1 MKYAMHYFAQVLDK
15 TKVKLPQPG
24 DTSAHEFTK
33 VINVTLIIM
42 GAVAFLMLVIAGLR
56 YTISQGD
63 ATKVADSKRM
73 IIYTFVGLMVI
84 ALSATIVNFVL
95 DKL

>member
-1 MKYAMHYFAQVLDK
+1 MKYALHHFAQILDK
-15 TKVKLPQPG
+15 NKVNLPQPG
-24 DTSAHEFTK
+24 DTSTHEFTK
-33 VINVTLIIM
+33 VLNIVLVVM
-42 GAVAFLMLVIAGLR
+42 GAVAFLMLVIAGFR

-73 IIYTFVGLMVI
+73 IIYTFVGLIVI